1 MHPMERSFNM
11 HLDEYYKTNEWSKV
25 QITGFDDDL
34 ANEAEKLS
42 TEWVSLYRY
51 SCDDEDVRN
60 ASKIIKSSKMDAKQ
74 IHQHGLRHEDTNK
87 PEIIADKKNIIFLD
101 KKFFEFEKKSK
112 PVEIQKEPTAT
123 HTTLDAADFKTF
135 STIFGSSS
143 SDLSCDDADVGTST
157 KSKHSNNKP
166 EATLKNESKNPP
178 KTKTKNKPPEK
189 MPSKGKKNKTRR
201 PKPIN
206 LSEFNSTTSTDTST
220 HMLGAPPGV
229 KGTGS
234 ISRHSNIDLSKNANF
249 SLQFRL

>member
-1 MHPMERSFNM
+1 M
-11 HLDEYYKTNEWSKV
+11 HLDEYYKTNDWGKI

-42 TEWVSLYRY
+42 TKWVSLYRY
-51 SCDDEDVRN
+51 SSDDEDVRN
-60 ASKIIKSSKMDAKQ
+60 ASKIIKSSKMDAKL
-74 IHQHGLRHEDTNK
+74 IHQHGLRQEDTNK

-112 PVEIQKEPTAT
+112 PVEIQQEPIAT
-123 HTTLDAADFKTF
+123 QTTLDAADLKTF
-135 STIFGSSS
+135 STIFGSSC

-157 KSKHSNNKP
+157 NSKHSNNNKP
-166 EATLKNESKNPP
+166 EATSKTESKNPP
-178 KTKTKNKPPEK
+178 KTKSKIKPSEK
-189 MPSKGKKNKTRR
+189 VPSKGKKNKTRR
-201 PKPIN
+201 PKPID

-229 KGTGS
+229 KGAGS